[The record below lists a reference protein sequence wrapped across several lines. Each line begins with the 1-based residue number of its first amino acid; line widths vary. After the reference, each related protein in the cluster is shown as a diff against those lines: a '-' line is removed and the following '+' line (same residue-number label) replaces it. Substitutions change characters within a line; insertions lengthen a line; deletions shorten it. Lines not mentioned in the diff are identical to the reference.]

1 MADPMFWMAMGG
13 LEPLWDF
20 IPPKC
25 YDTQKNFFRSLFMA
39 VIYGPGSNASDVV
52 LFPLRLIS
60 TQEADCR
67 DAQISVFN
75 LPGVAQVIAGRL
87 LRWPGVMLCWK
98 EV

>member
-1 MADPMFWMAMGG
+1 
-13 LEPLWDF
+13 
-20 IPPKC
+20 
-25 YDTQKNFFRSLFMA
+25 
-39 VIYGPGSNASDVV
+39 